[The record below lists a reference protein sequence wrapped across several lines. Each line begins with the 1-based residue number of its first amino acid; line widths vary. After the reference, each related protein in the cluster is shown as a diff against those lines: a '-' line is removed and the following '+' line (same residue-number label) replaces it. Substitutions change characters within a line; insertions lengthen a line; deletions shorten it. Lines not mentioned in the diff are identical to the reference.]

1 MNAIKHTHILL
12 LILVLVFSGCAN
24 MSKRTKC
31 ICASAATGAIIGG
44 GAGVAIGN
52 QGDTDN
58 RAEGSAIGA
67 AAGALIGGSLG
78 LIFCKAEELDSDG
91 DGVFDSL
98 DKCPNTPIGVEVDE
112 KGCPLDTDGD
122 GVPDYMDRCPN
133 TPKGVKVDERGCPL
147 DSDGDGVPDYMDK
160 CPDTPKGVK
169 VDERGCPLD
178 SDGDGV
184 PDYMDKCPDTPKG
197 TKVDEKGCPLV
208 GEKLLIIH
216 GINFEFDSAK
226 ISKNSESIL
235 NRAVA
240 TLRENPTIEVRIEG
254 HTDSIGS
261 EGYNLK
267 LSQRRANAVRDYLVS
282 KGIASERLEAAGKGE
297 AFPIV
302 SNKTREGRSQ
312 NRRVEFVVTSK

>member
-160 CPDTPKGVK
+160 CPDTPKG
-169 VDERGCPLD
+169 
-178 SDGDGV
+178 
-184 PDYMDKCPDTPKG
+184 

-226 ISKNSESIL
+226 ISKDSESIL

-240 TLRENPTIEVRIEG
+240 TLRENPTIKVRIEG

-282 KGIASERLEAAGKGE
+282 KGIASERLEALGKGE

-302 SNKTREGRSQ
+302 SNKTREARSQ
-312 NRRVEFVVTSK
+312 NRRVEFIVISK

>member
-122 GVPDYMDRCPN
+122 GVADYLDRCPN

-160 CPDTPKGVK
+160 CPDTPKGT
-169 VDERGCPLD
+169 R
-178 SDGDGV
+178 
-184 PDYMDKCPDTPKG
+184 
-197 TKVDEKGCPLV
+197 VDEKGCPLV

-226 ISKNSESIL
+226 ISKDSESIL
-235 NRAVA
+235 NKAVN
-240 TLRENPTIEVRIEG
+240 TLRENSTIKVRIEG

-267 LSQRRANAVRDYLVS
+267 LSQRRANAVKDYLVS
-282 KGIASERLEAAGKGE
+282 KGIASERLEALGKGE
-297 AFPIV
+297 AFPIA

-312 NRRVEFVVTSK
+312 NRRVEFIVISK